1 MNGNVGNT
9 RKKIWQIANS
19 YHCSIVGICLGRKD
33 LRQLKNKKLYGFD
46 SSLSDYLIHNKLS
59 SITTSK
65 SLQSRA
71 LHKLL
76 DTKYRLAVKRYSVFS
91 TPDDM
96 EKQWAQDCK
105 EGTIAGSYWAI
116 MTHPNT
122 SNNLVS
128 RIYGDC
134 HMVSYDGFSSQK
146 RENQVLT
153 KYREEIQDLKARLE
167 KKQREL
173 CTEREKRT
181 VELGEIK
188 QDRSELIRQRM
199 ENERLLKVNEELMVK
214 LSRKTVRDELDELEN
229 HLQIE
234 REKGRCLEL
243 QVETLSEESKNLQQ
257 SFDSVSMLTHQQ
269 EEDLLEA
276 EKMRIDQKNEIE
288 SLELTLTAQMQFES
302 SCNECG
308 EGCACPMNRDLGGKT
323 VLYVGGQHKM
333 VPYYRQMVE
342 SYGAEFLHHDGGK
355 ETSRHILPK
364 LLNGA
369 DAVFCPVDC
378 VSHDACKCV
387 KKICKRYSKP
397 FVMMRSSGLSSLA
410 KSLNEIRH

>member
-9 RKKIWQIANS
+9 RKKIWQIASS
-19 YHCSIVGICLGRKD
+19 YHCSIVGICLGRKE
-33 LRQLKNKKLYGFD
+33 LRQLKSKKLYGFEP
-46 SSLSDYLIHNKLS
+46 SLSDYLIHNKLS

-91 TPDDM
+91 TPDGL
-96 EKQWAQDCK
+96 ERQWVQDYK
-105 EGTIAGSYWAI
+105 EGAIAGSYWAI
-116 MTHPNT
+116 MTHPST
-122 SNNLVS
+122 SNNLIS
-128 RIYGDC
+128 RMYGDC